1 MEFHSMFCKDKEYS
15 NTSAATQFT
24 VHRRPNTRAMQRP
37 KDRLPTILDTLEAIG
52 RVRMIGHGAW
62 GLV

>member
-1 MEFHSMFCKDKEYS
+1 MEFDSMFCKDKKHS
-15 NTSAATQFT
+15 NTSVATQFR
-24 VHRRPNTRAMQRP
+24 VHRHPNARAMQRL

-62 GLV
+62 GPV